1 VPLFDVVSTHC
12 RLLISNSNEKK
23 IHLKLWLMLTNPNKL
38 NDIEQNNSNKTF
50 VLLETSILELYCFH
64 YRTCP
69 MLLYDPISLL
79 IFLLINLS
87 ARVQIGIYRKLINF
101 LFNLVYSQNVLI
113 LMSRLDFEQKEKI
126 FQVN

>member
-1 VPLFDVVSTHC
+1 
-12 RLLISNSNEKK
+12 
-23 IHLKLWLMLTNPNKL
+23 
-38 NDIEQNNSNKTF
+38 
-50 VLLETSILELYCFH
+50 
-64 YRTCP
+64 

-113 LMSRLDFEQKEKI
+113 LLSKLNFEQKEKI